1 MVLDIQGGKKK
12 VIFFFARFFQ
22 RWLLWLFL
30 QHLEAPHGTCICPKP
45 SVQRAGSWDERAA
58 RAARNERRADVPA
71 GFLGHRPAGGFPALS
86 TRGQAHHL
94 STKMMTDE
102 CWQRTRA
109 LVLQPVIF
117 KQIVHHPPLKKKQ
130 KTTQQNCQSHRR
142 DFFSRMFQIA
152 GGCRCR
158 SKFAVGIRAREACP
172 SFGGRCAE
180 FGVESGAN
188 GFEEEV

>member
-1 MVLDIQGGKKK
+1 MKKRNDRPKNQHGSGYSGGKKK

-22 RWLLWLFL
+22 RWPSWLFL
-30 QHLEAPHGTCICPKP
+30 QHSEAPHGTCTCPKP
-45 SVQRAGSWDERAA
+45 SVQCAGSWDERSA
-58 RAARNERRADVPA
+58 RTARNERHGDVPA
-71 GFLGHRPAGGFPALS
+71 GFPGHRPAGGFPALS

-130 KTTQQNCQSHRR
+130 NRIVSPIGGI
-142 DFFSRMFQIA
+142 FFQDDSDCWRM
-152 GGCRCR
+152 
-158 SKFAVGIRAREACP
+158 P
-172 SFGGRCAE
+172 L
-180 FGVESGAN
+180 
-188 GFEEEV
+188 